1 MLIFATK
8 QIGRREALREWLA
21 EEERRHELTMEGL
34 REFDEGRVVSH
45 EDILAMIA
53 LKKAQAR
60 PKE

>member
-1 MLIFATK
+1 
-8 QIGRREALREWLA
+8 
-21 EEERRHELTMEGL
+21 MEGL
-34 REFDEGRVVSH
+34 RHFDEGLVVSH